1 MMTDFS
7 KQIKEGTKKS
17 HSAAENTNFVAQF
30 LKGVLDPTEYRK
42 LITDFWYVYTTMED
56 CISKS
61 EDPLVKQIRFKELER
76 VKFLEEDLE
85 YYYGPNWKDE
95 AKPSE
100 ACNTYCYRINEV
112 FNDNPYL
119 LIAHHYTRYIGDLS
133 GGQILKGIAEKALNP
148 PLGKGLN
155 FYDFPDVYDAK
166 IFKTNYRRILDDLD
180 LDQSQINALI
190 AEANYAFRLNM
201 YLFDELQGDATKSL
215 IKVLCGLV
223 REKILG
229 QKKPS

>member
-17 HSAAENTNFVAQF
+17 HSAAENTKFVAQF

-76 VKFLEEDLE
+76 VEFLEKDLE

-166 IFKTNYRRILDDLD
+166 IFKTNYRRILDELD

-201 YLFDELQGDATKSL
+201 YLFDELQGSATKSL